1 MGGSLSSRESSL
13 TIVQAIE
20 KYGNSSHVPQQHL
33 CPVSPEITR
42 AIFSYLET
50 RERLRMPLVCPAW
63 ADITDQNWMWMDD
76 EVRLRLS
83 AKNTPTLSTLHQHGI
98 SMVKV
103 EEILDPLTMLPH
115 LLQALP
121 DMKSLNLSHCT
132 GLSDEV
138 ISEAFSPRIWTSLTV
153 LNLSWCPVGDMAVDC
168 VTSTLPNLEELY
180 ISGCWRV
187 KNSSMALVASRL
199 RKLKLIEVN
208 SCRIGNDGLR
218 QLSGLYIQEGPLDDE
233 SLPQLQHISVQSSTF
248 VNHVGLL
255 FVRTRMQHLTTLNIA
270 MSISVQDRAVYE
282 IAQMATLKHLDMH
295 GCKNLTARSI
305 WALSTGSLSLTYL
318 DISYCPHIGD
328 DAMEKVLNG
337 PGLLALG
344 TFKVASTS
352 ITDRGLTIVA
362 VTMKSLTSLDAS
374 SCKAISKQ
382 GIEAASRHLENLR
395 NFYLRFCK
403 RVRNDALLPL
413 SRMANLK
420 VLNLKGCRQIGSRG
434 MEFLASGR
442 SGG

>member
-1 MGGSLSSRESSL
+1 
-13 TIVQAIE
+13 
-20 KYGNSSHVPQQHL
+20 
-33 CPVSPEITR
+33 
-42 AIFSYLET
+42 
-50 RERLRMPLVCPAW
+50 
-63 ADITDQNWMWMDD
+63 
-76 EVRLRLS
+76 
-83 AKNTPTLSTLHQHGI
+83 
-98 SMVKV
+98 
-103 EEILDPLTMLPH
+103 
-115 LLQALP
+115 
-121 DMKSLNLSHCT
+121 
-132 GLSDEV
+132 
-138 ISEAFSPRIWTSLTV
+138 
-153 LNLSWCPVGDMAVDC
+153 MAVDC

-295 GCKNLTARSI
+295 GCKNLTALSI
-305 WALSTGSLSLTYL
+305 WLLAMGSLSLTYL
-318 DISYCPHIGD
+318 DVSYCPHIGD
-328 DAMEKVLNG
+328 DAMEKVFDG
-337 PGLLALG
+337 PGLLALV
-344 TFKVASTS
+344 TFKVASTP

-362 VTMKSLTSLDAS
+362 VTMESLTSLDVS

-420 VLNLKGCRQIGSRG
+420 VLNLKGCRQIGSRS
-434 MEFLASGR
+434 MEFLASGEAASKLLELDVGFTSVDDFGLKCISEVATKLR
-442 SGG
+442 VLGLAGCPVSDEGIALISINLPSLHTLKLSRCLRVTEKGIDVATCNHRNLTHIYVKGCPNITKAWKDKMAVKRQHLVLT